1 MPSKPAES
9 SMTVTA
15 EIHVGTR
22 SLLATLL
29 QPLIRG
35 ARESLREP

>member
-1 MPSKPAES
+1 MPG
-9 SMTVTA
+9 MTVTA
-15 EIHVGTR
+15 ETHVGSR